1 MVKPRTLF
9 LTNRD
14 DISVEYLIERY
25 RQHHLNY
32 LRINS
37 EDIGLIEFEVDP
49 AGITRCIIENTVFD
63 LSQVTSVLFKRV
75 PSKFNTPVTDEDRPY
90 LNNERKH
97 FFEGLYLTFSDAK
110 WINPMFATHVAERK
124 LYQLH
129 TASRMG
135 LKIPRSLITNS
146 RQKALGFLNGNRS
159 SIIKPVSNGL
169 QVLTD
174 ITYSIYTT
182 SISPAEFG
190 DLDLAETFDTP
201 VFLQNKISNS
211 ADIRVT
217 TVSQHVFA
225 VKITKEG
232 NDVDWRKPD
241 IKKHY
246 EITQLPPSLENKLLE
261 LNAFFGMVYSA
272 IDLILTPDGE
282 YIFLEINP
290 VGEWV
295 WLENELGMDIS
306 GKLLAELL

>member
-1 MVKPRTLF
+1 MIKPQTLF
-9 LTNRD
+9 LTNRE

-25 RQHHLNY
+25 RQHSESY

-37 EDIGLIEFEVDP
+37 EDIGLLEFEVDP
-49 AGITRCIIENTVFD
+49 SGSTHCFIENTLFD
-63 LSQVTSVLFKRV
+63 LSRVSSVLFKRV
-75 PSKFNTPVTDEDRPY
+75 PSKFNTPATDADRPY

-110 WINPMFATHVAERK
+110 WINPMFATHIAERK

-129 TASRMG
+129 VASRMQ
-135 LKIPRSLITNS
+135 LNIPRSLMTNS
-146 RQKALGFLNGNRS
+146 RQKALDFLTGNES

-169 QVLTD
+169 QVLAD
-174 ITYSIYTT
+174 VTYSIYTT
-182 SISPAEFG
+182 TISPDEFG
-190 DLDLAETFDTP
+190 DLDLAETFETP

-217 TVSQHVFA
+217 IVGHHVFA

-232 NDVDWRKPD
+232 REVDWRRPD
-241 IKKHY
+241 IIKRY
-246 EITQLPPSLENKLLE
+246 EITQLPSDLVTKLLE

-272 IDLILTPDGE
+272 IDLILTPEGQ

-295 WLENELGMDIS
+295 WLENELGIDIS
-306 GKLLAELL
+306 GKLIAELL